1 MELQKDYYQ
10 KLEKIFIG
18 SELDIWQISE
28 KDLIN
33 SEEIKKLSIL
43 FPKWYDLVKKGIE
56 QNRNEAFRTLRH
68 TFHTLYNY
76 FSIINNQFEKNIDK
90 KNILLLKNQ
99 LRELYEFQPLYFP
112 LILLYHDLSR
122 PFNRTW
128 HTIESEK
135 LIREHHF
142 LDRFNL
148 SKSIQKLILTSIK
161 HHLLIGTIFTGESSY
176 YGSIA
181 LYSDLI
187 DGDKQI
193 SNHYIQILFQTLKF
207 FTFIDIWGYYYSQI
221 YNHYFDYYDKIC
233 VNLTEVFTTC
243 FKFEKEGTQ
252 KNYLEKSLFRLDTQN
267 LKWRIACSL
276 RIFQFITV
284 KPYLTK
290 DFYYSKIEEGLAL
303 IGKNWEQF
311 QKSLGENHSRIQF
324 KYTLPLMMVLSM
336 KEFRREPIDE
346 SITVQDDIFSFW
358 SACSQTV
365 RKFISKHPDSKSN
378 LFYYVFDFPR
388 SWFFNSEYREKIK
401 KNVIKI
407 LSSAKFSFDST
418 LSDYIV
424 NINLEKMNKKF

>member
-1 MELQKDYYQ
+1 MELQNDYYR
-10 KLEKIFIG
+10 KLEIIIIK
-18 SELDIWQISE
+18 SELDFWQISE

-43 FPKWYDLVKKGIE
+43 FPKWYDFVIKGIE
-56 QNRNEAFRTLRH
+56 QDRKEAFRTLRH

-76 FSIINNQFEKNIDK
+76 FSIINNQFETNIDK
-90 KNILLLKNQ
+90 NNLLLLKKQ

-135 LIREHHF
+135 LIREHKF

-148 SKSIQKLILTSIK
+148 SKTIQKLILTSIK

-181 LYSDLI
+181 LYSDLF
-187 DGDKQI
+187 DGKKSI
-193 SNHYIQILFQTLKF
+193 PNRYIQILFQTLKV
-207 FTFIDIWGYYYSQI
+207 FTFIDIWGYNYSQI
-221 YNHYFDYYDKIC
+221 YDHYFYYYDEIC
-233 VNLTEVFTTC
+233 ANLTKVFTTC
-243 FKFEKEGTQ
+243 LKFKKEGTQ
-252 KNYLEKSLFRLDTQN
+252 KNYLETALFQLDAQN

-276 RIFQFITV
+276 RMFQFISV
-284 KPYLTK
+284 KTYLTEG
-290 DFYYSKIEEGLAL
+290 FYHSKIEEGLAL
-303 IGKNWEQF
+303 IGKSWEQF
-311 QKSLGENHSRIQF
+311 EKSLGEEHPKIQF
-324 KYTLPLMMVLSM
+324 KYTLPLMMILSM
-336 KEFRREPIDE
+336 KDFRREPIDE
-346 SITVQDDIFSFW
+346 SITVQGDIFSFW
-358 SACSQTV
+358 TACSQNV
-365 RKFISKHPDSKSN
+365 RKFISEHPDFKFH

-407 LSSAKFSFDST
+407 LSSSKFSRDST
-418 LSDYIV
+418 LSDYV
-424 NINLEKMNKKF
+424 ANISLDKINKKS

>member
-1 MELQKDYYQ
+1 MDLKKDYYW
-10 KLEKIFIG
+10 KLEEIFIK
-18 SELDIWQISE
+18 SELDIWQITE

-33 SEEIKKLSIL
+33 SKGIKKLSIL
-43 FPKWYDLVKKGIE
+43 FPKWYHFVKKGIK
-56 QNRNEAFRTLRH
+56 RDKDEAFRTLRH
-68 TFHTLYNY
+68 TFHTLHNY
-76 FSIINNQFEKNIDK
+76 FSIMNNQFKKHIDK
-90 KNILLLKNQ
+90 NNILVLRKQLK
-99 LRELYEFQPLYFP
+99 ELYEFHPLYFP
-112 LILLYHDLSR
+112 LILLFHDLSR

-135 LIREHHF
+135 LIREYNF

-148 SKSIQKLILTSIK
+148 PKTIKKLILTSIK

-187 DGDKQI
+187 NGDKPI
-193 SNHYIQILFQTLKF
+193 SNRYIQILFQTLKV

-221 YNHYFDYYDKIC
+221 YDHYFYYYDEIC
-233 VNLTEVFTTC
+233 DNLTRVFTTC
-243 FKFEKEGTQ
+243 IKFKKEEKQ
-252 KNYLEKSLFRLDTQN
+252 KNSLKKALFRLDTQN

-284 KPYLTK
+284 KQYLTE

-311 QKSLGENHSRIQF
+311 QKSLGEVHPRIQF
-324 KYTLPLMMVLSM
+324 KYTLPLMMILSM

-346 SITVQDDIFSFW
+346 SITVQGDIFSFW
-358 SACSQTV
+358 TACSQTV
-365 RKFISKHPDSKSN
+365 GKFISKHLDSKSN

-388 SWFFNSEYREKIK
+388 N
-401 KNVIKI
+401 
-407 LSSAKFSFDST
+407 
-418 LSDYIV
+418 
-424 NINLEKMNKKF
+424 